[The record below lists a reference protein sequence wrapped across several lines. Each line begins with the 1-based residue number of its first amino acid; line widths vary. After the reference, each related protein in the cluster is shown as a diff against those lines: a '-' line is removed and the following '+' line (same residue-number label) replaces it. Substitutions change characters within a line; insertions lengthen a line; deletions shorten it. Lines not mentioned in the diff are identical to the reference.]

1 QPAAQAV
8 RFTLLPP
15 EKTSFAEPSFSL
27 SPDGRQLAF
36 SATDATGKTLL
47 YLRPLNSFSAQP
59 LPGTEGAELP
69 FWSPDSRSIAFFSAG
84 KLKGVEVCGGLPQTL
99 CEARN
104 AGGGSWNRAG
114 EIIMAPTNGGALY
127 RVPAAGGVPTTL
139 TTLDQ
144 SRGEGSQ
151 WLPQFLPDGP
161 HFLLH

>member
-1 QPAAQAV
+1 AG
-8 RFTLLPP
+8 RLSFLPR
-15 EKTSFAEPSFSL
+15 EKASVAEPSFSL

-84 KLKGVEVCGGLPQTL
+84 KLKRVEVSGGLPQTL

-114 EIIMAPTNGGALY
+114 ESILGPTNRGGL
-127 RVPAAGGVPTTL
+127 
-139 TTLDQ
+139 
-144 SRGEGSQ
+144 
-151 WLPQFLPDGP
+151 
-161 HFLLH
+161 